1 MQDSIWPI
9 NHNLRL
15 LLLLHEVYS
24 HSTGHHYLLIN
35 RTLAPTVF
43 ARTKD
48 DDHQHSVTTLECS
61 PEDDGQGI
69 PIPKQIKIVITGL
82 CSVGKN

>member
-9 NHNLRL
+9 NHNHRL
-15 LLLLHEVYS
+15 LLLEEVYS
-24 HSTGHHYLLIN
+24 YSTGHHYLLIN

-43 ARTKD
+43 ARAKD

-61 PEDDGQGI
+61 PDDDGQGI

>member
-9 NHNLRL
+9 NHNHRL
-15 LLLLHEVYS
+15 LLPEEVYS
-24 HSTGHHYLLIN
+24 YSTGHHYLLIN
-35 RTLAPTVF
+35 LAPTVF
-43 ARTKD
+43 ARAKD
-48 DDHQHSVTTLECS
+48 DDQNSVTTLECS
-61 PEDDGQGI
+61 PEDDGHGI